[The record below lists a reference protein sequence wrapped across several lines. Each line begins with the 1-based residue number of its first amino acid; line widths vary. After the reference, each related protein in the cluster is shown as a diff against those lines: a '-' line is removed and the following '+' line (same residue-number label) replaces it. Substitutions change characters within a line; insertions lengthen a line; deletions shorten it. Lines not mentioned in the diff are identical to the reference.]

1 MTSALGVPV
10 HRIDNVINFSKNV
23 KIRGYIQDDYSNILN
38 LTKYEIISYMFLH
51 TNTNL
56 QLILVW

>member
-23 KIRGYIQDDYSNILN
+23 KIRGYIQDDYSNILK
-38 LTKYEIISYMFLH
+38 LETKYEIISYMFLH

-56 QLILVW
+56 QLILV

>member
-56 QLILVW
+56 QLILV

>member
-23 KIRGYIQDDYSNILN
+23 KIRGYIQDDYSNILKLN
-38 LTKYEIISYMFLH
+38 EI
-51 TNTNL
+51 
-56 QLILVW
+56 